1 MITNQPSIE
10 TFDQWYFYD
19 GYLCTPQGD
28 RFSPECIRAC
38 FYYRQ
43 LREVSHLLH
52 WRPGDVGQDY
62 WMEDLSSSGGLR
74 RVADIASSIPAG
86 QARERGTRVRAPKGD
101 SELLALLTQRL
112 DADMPVVQSIVC
124 ND

>member
-10 TFDQWYFYD
+10 TFDQWYFHD

-43 LREVSHLLH
+43 MREVSHLLH
-52 WRPGDVGQDY
+52 WRPVDVGQDY
-62 WMEDLSSSGGLR
+62 LMEDPSSSGGLR
-74 RVADIASSIPAG
+74 RVADIVSSIPVG
-86 QARERGTRVRAPKGD
+86 PARERGTRVRAPMGD

-112 DADMPVVQSIVC
+112 AADMPFVQSIVC